1 MFKQSFLDTT
11 PKWLSITFV
20 LTAAALFVT
29 GAGVVLGLVS
39 SVTVNPFTLL
49 LHFVWAAALSA
60 CLINFRTNLR
70 PEKKS
75 LLAIGASIAIGSIWS
90 SVQQWSAFLG
100 NGAVN
105 DIFLVVGAML
115 MDATGGAVTYILFH
129 LNILNK
135 Q

>member
-1 MFKQSFLDTT
+1 MLKQSLLDTT
-11 PKWLSITFV
+11 QKWLSITFV
-20 LTAAALFVT
+20 LTAAALIVT
-29 GAGVVLGLVS
+29 GTGVVLDLAS
-39 SVTVNPFTLL
+39 SMTVNPFTLL

-60 CLINFRTNLR
+60 CVINLRTGLR

-75 LLAIGASIAIGSIWS
+75 LLAIGVAIAIGSIWS
-90 SVQQWSAFLG
+90 SVQQWFAFLG

-115 MDATGGAVTYILFH
+115 MDATGGAVTYALFH
-129 LNILNK
+129 LNILDK